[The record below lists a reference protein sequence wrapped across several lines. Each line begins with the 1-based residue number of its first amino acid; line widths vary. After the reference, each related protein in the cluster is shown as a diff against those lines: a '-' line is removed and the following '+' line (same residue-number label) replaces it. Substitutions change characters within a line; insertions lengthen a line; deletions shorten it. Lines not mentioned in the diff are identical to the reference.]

1 MSHLPACP
9 SAAWS
14 ANRDRY
20 HQTSG
25 GFSPRGRFKKNW
37 GKNARQRLQLGK
49 GMGNR
54 KNWKLEKYSDLLEY
68 NVSNSVQQQLWITS
82 KVWFINML
90 KKFTWK
96 PRNQENELWNSR
108 VQQKNIQ
115 TPFLPKPESRTQFC
129 TFPSGSFLGI
139 SIPSLDIY
147 ATPIPTFIVIPLNKN
162 SKPIVA
168 PKSKPTNINQQWKP
182 TVIKATVNIYTYHI
196 NQCHQ
201 DQHDHTMFAH
211 VLGCPNIPFPKRFP
225 FFRFQRSRKLLSWP
239 KKRPTVDSQESSG
252 KWRFIVY
259 SI

>member
-182 TVIKATVNIYTYHI
+182 TVIKATVNIYIYISYKSVPPRSTWPH
-196 NQCHQ
+196 NVC
-201 DQHDHTMFAH
+201 TCTGM
-211 VLGCPNIPFPKRFP
+211 PKHSLSQAFP
-225 FFRFQRSRKLLSWP
+225 FLSLP
-239 KKRPTVDSQESSG
+239 KVAQVVELAKKTTDRRLPGVQWQM
-252 KWRFIVY
+252 KVY